1 MIHLI
6 IGHRGTG
13 KSHWLKIISQIHK
26 EKGKEIFCF
35 DLDKEIESS
44 SKKSIQDIFKEGESV
59 FREWEQNTF
68 KKIIQSFSQKDSVF
82 ISVGAGFSLKKIKN
96 EMIIYLNRI
105 TDKDGRIFFD
115 RPSLIPNKNSMEEYI
130 HLYNKRNSDYL
141 DNKDEMFYRLEHFK
155 EPHFSDYLFFGLE
168 KISDT
173 LFSLRLEPSLLPIGK
188 EDYFLKRRLKWGI
201 RFFELHDSHAD
212 DRFIDKVKQIIP
224 LNKILFSSQN
234 NHHFK
239 FIKDKIHWSWD
250 LSLGKPPEGVTIL
263 SLHKRDKKSLQT
275 ILKDFSS
282 YKDYHLKL
290 AIEIFNLEELWQAY
304 LWYKEDPKNRTFLP
318 RSEDGRW
325 KWFRN
330 AFGSQMFLH
339 FIQEGESKVKDQP
352 LFCEAVHFKGNHKK
366 LAGVLGF
373 PIHFSATPSE
383 HNDFF
388 YKERSIPVFSIPLKE
403 EEMTKENIKIFQ
415 NLGFVFLAITSPL
428 KQKSFYCA
436 DDVDRESQHLKS
448 VNTFILNRDQWHAYN
463 TDQEGLKELK
473 KYEGK
478 SVAVWGGGGVR
489 APLQF
494 ILPKASFFSART
506 GDLIKEK
513 KSPPKKQNVFSPE
526 IVIWAV
532 GAQRMAQACFFPPRQ
547 WQPHEVIDLNYMENS
562 PGREYAKRVQA
573 TYKNGDFLFKKQAQ
587 QQRDLYLNWEEK

>member
-26 EKGKEIFCF
+26 KKEKKIFCF

-44 SKKSIQDIFKEGESV
+44 SKKSIQDLFKEGELI

-68 KKIIQSFSQKDSVF
+68 KKIVQSFSQKDSVF
-82 ISVGAGFSLKKIKN
+82 ISVGAGFSVQKTEN
-96 EMIIYLNRI
+96 QTIIHLARM

-115 RPSLIPNKNSMEEYI
+115 RPALIPNTSSMEESMQ
-130 HLYNKRNSDYL
+130 LYDKRNSYYL
-141 DNKDEMFYRLEHFK
+141 KNKNEMFYRLEHFK
-155 EPHFSDYLFFGLE
+155 EPQFSDYLFFGLE
-168 KISDT
+168 KISDS

-188 EDYFLKRRLKWGI
+188 ENSFLQKRLGWGI
-201 RFFELHDSHAD
+201 RFFELHDSYRD
-212 DRFIDKVKQIIP
+212 DCFIDKVKQIIP
-224 LNKILFSSQN
+224 LDKILFSSQN

-239 FIKDKIHWSWD
+239 SIKDKIHWSWD
-250 LSLGKPPEGVTIL
+250 LDLGEPPEGVTIL
-263 SLHKRDKKSLQT
+263 SLHKRGEKSLQT
-275 ILKDFSS
+275 LLKNFSS
-282 YKDYHLKL
+282 YKNYHLKL

-318 RSEDGRW
+318 RSEEGRW

-330 AFGSQMFLH
+330 AFGSQMFLN
-339 FIQEGESKVKDQP
+339 FIQEGESKIKDQP
-352 LFCEAVHFKGNHKK
+352 LFCEAIHFKGNHKER
-366 LAGVLGF
+366 AGVVGF

-383 HNDFF
+383 HNAFF
-388 YKERSIPVFSIPLKE
+388 YKERSIPVFPIPLKE

-428 KQKSFYCA
+428 KQKAFYCA
-436 DDVDRESQHLKS
+436 DDVDGEAQHLKS
-448 VNTFILNRDQWHAYN
+448 VNTFILDRNQCRAYN

-473 KYEGK
+473 KHEGK
-478 SVAVWGGGGVR
+478 SIAVWGGGGVR
-489 APLQF
+489 APLQS

-506 GDLIKEK
+506 GDLIKRKEVL
-513 KSPPKKQNVFSPE
+513 PKEQHSFSPE

-532 GAQRMAQACFFPPRQ
+532 GAQRMTQACRFPPRQ

-573 TYKNGDFLFKKQAQ
+573 MYRNGDFLFKKQAQ
-587 QQRDLYLNWEEK
+587 QQRDIYLNWEKK